1 MSNSRYIPAGLIALG
16 TQKISLSGT
25 AVYSLNTTCDGADVV
40 WMSVETANVRARF
53 DGTSPGASTGV
64 LFTSGIGPYWLEL
77 SAPSSFKIT
86 AASGSP
92 VAQIAA
98 FKYAGTV
105 AH

>member
-25 AVYSLNTTCDGADVV
+25 AVYTLNSTCDGADVV
-40 WMSVETANVRARF
+40 IMSVETANVRARF
-53 DGTSPGASTGV
+53 DGTNPAASTGV
-64 LFTSGIGPYWLEL
+64 LYTAALAPYRLEL
-77 SAPSSFKIT
+77 AAASSFKIT
-86 AASGSP
+86 AVSGSP
-92 VAQIAA
+92 VAQVAA